1 MTKLSL
7 TILVAAL
14 LVSVPALGSG
24 SYYPGAEHASVHQLT
39 AGVGPLY
46 QERLTR
52 EVYIKRQ
59 IEGRRTQ
66 STFNPSGLRVGDVI
80 LDGFGQRSTPA
91 SVSPSEQ
98 YEIRK
103 IIKKDAD
110 TPTNRSRGP
119 AKVREQSQSP
129 LRRPYKKPARR
140 HYG

>member
-52 EVYIKRQ
+52 EAYIKRQ

-91 SVSPSEQ
+91 SVNVAYPDAGHSA
-98 YEIRK
+98 EIVYRW
-103 IIKKDAD
+103 IDE
-110 TPTNRSRGP
+110 TGTVNY
-119 AKVREQSQSP
+119 AKVRAMATRTIRKP
-129 LRRPYKKPARR
+129 LNP
-140 HYG
+140 